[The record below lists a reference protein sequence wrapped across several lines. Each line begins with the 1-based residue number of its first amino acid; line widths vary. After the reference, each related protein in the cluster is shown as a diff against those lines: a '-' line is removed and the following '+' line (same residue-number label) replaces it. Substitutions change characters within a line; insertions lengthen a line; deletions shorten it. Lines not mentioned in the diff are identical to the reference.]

1 MKEKTASIERAERF
15 DRLQF
20 SVRLF
25 MDAAAIS
32 GAWFFS
38 YYVRFVL
45 LEGEVRDSYLF
56 YITLYAIAIVTGFV
70 FNYSNGLYDSSETKH
85 WSDEV
90 SGIFKSS
97 VETFLAFTVIY
108 YFVFSERISRLHLLI
123 FLCFLFILLLLD
135 RIIVNKV
142 IASEVKSGK
151 FKQNV
156 LLVGYGSRIKE
167 YYYACLDK
175 GEKTRVVVVGQY
187 LSRGHSLEGVKEIV
201 ADSLSEA
208 AEISDADIIIISF
221 PHEDKDIEWQII
233 DAGKELFERKVY
245 TLPGIPRSYAGT
257 KIADFHNIPTLQLNS
272 AKLSLG
278 KRFLKRSFD
287 LITCSIAVILLSPLY
302 IFLALLVKLSSKGP
316 VFFRQERVTKDGKVF
331 TMLKFRSMRIDMPE
345 GDVHWTEENDP
356 RVTKIGKFLRKT
368 SLDEIPQFFNVI
380 GGSMSLIG
388 PRPERPELEDQF
400 EKKIPG
406 YHMRHRMKAGISGWA
421 QVNGLR
427 GNTSLEKRIDFDLY
441 YVRNWS
447 FRFDLKIVFL
457 TFFKGF
463 INENAY

>member
-1 MKEKTASIERAERF
+1 MKEKTARIERAERF

-38 YYVRFVL
+38 YFVRFSL
-45 LEGEVRDSYLF
+45 LSGYTKDSYLF
-56 YITLYAIAIVTGFV
+56 YITLYAVAIVTGFI
-70 FNYSNGLYDSSETKH
+70 FNYTNGLYESSVTKH
-85 WSDEV
+85 WSEEI
-90 SGIFKSS
+90 SGILKSS

-108 YFVFSERISRLHLLI
+108 YFIFSEKISRLHLLI
-123 FLCFLFILLLLD
+123 FLCFLFIMLVID
-135 RIIVNKV
+135 RLIVNRLM
-142 IASEVKSGK
+142 ASEIKSGK

-156 LLVGYGSRIKE
+156 LLVGYGKRINE
-167 YYYACLDK
+167 YYEATTDR
-175 GEKTRVVVVGQY
+175 GEKARLVVSGQY
-187 LSRGHSLEGVKEIV
+187 LSRGYGLKGVENIT
-201 ADSLSEA
+201 ADSLAEA
-208 AEISDADIIIISF
+208 AEKADADIIIISF
-221 PHEDKDIEWQII
+221 PHEDKDIEWQMI
-233 DAGKELFERKVY
+233 DAGKELFGLKVY
-245 TLPGIPRSYAGT
+245 TLPGIPHSYAGT

-272 AKLSLG
+272 AELTLG

-302 IFLALLVKLSSKGP
+302 IILSILVKLSSKGP
-316 VFFRQERVTKDGKVF
+316 VFFKQKRVTKDGKVF

-345 GDVHWTEENDP
+345 GDIHWTEENDP
-356 RVTKIGKFLRKT
+356 RVTGIGKFLRKT

-400 EKKIPG
+400 EKEIPG
-406 YHMRHRMKAGISGWA
+406 YHMRHIMKAGISGWA

>member
-1 MKEKTASIERAERF
+1 MKEKTANIERAERF

-20 SVRLF
+20 TVRLF

-45 LEGEVRDSYLF
+45 LSGHTNDSYLF
-56 YITLYAIAIVTGFV
+56 YITLYAIALVLGFV
-70 FNYSNGLYDSSETKH
+70 FNYMNGLYESSVTKH
-85 WSDEV
+85 WSEEI
-90 SGIFKSS
+90 SGLFKSCA
-97 VETFLAFTVIY
+97 ELFLAFTVIY
-108 YFVFSERISRLHLLI
+108 YFLFSEKISRLHLII
-123 FLCFLFILLLLD
+123 FPCFLFIMFIVD
-135 RIIVNKV
+135 RMIVNRV
-142 IASEVKSGK
+142 MASEIKSGK

-156 LLVGYGSRIKE
+156 LLVGYGKRIE
-167 YYYACLDK
+167 DYYNATAEK
-175 GEKTRVVVVGQY
+175 GEKARLVVVGQY
-187 LSRGHSLEGVKEIV
+187 LSKGHGLDGVNEIV
-201 ADSLSEA
+201 ADSLADA
-208 AEISDADIIIISF
+208 ADEVDADIIIISF
-221 PHEDKDIEWQII
+221 PHEDKDVEWQLI
-233 DAGKELFERKVY
+233 DAGKELFGPKVY

-272 AKLSLG
+272 AELTLG
-278 KRFLKRSFD
+278 KKFLKRSFD
-287 LITCSIAVILLSPLY
+287 IITCSIAVLLLSPLY
-302 IFLALLVKLSSKGP
+302 IILALLVKLSSKGP
-316 VFFRQERVTKDGKVF
+316 VFFKQKRVTKDGKVF
-331 TMLKFRSMRIDMPE
+331 TMLKFRSMRTDMPE

-368 SLDEIPQFFNVI
+368 SLDEIPQFFNVLE
-380 GGSMSLIG
+380 GSMSLIG

-400 EKKIPG
+400 EKEIPG
-406 YHMRHRMKAGISGWA
+406 YHMRHIMKAGISGWA

>member
-1 MKEKTASIERAERF
+1 MKEKTANIERAERF

-20 SVRLF
+20 TVRLF

-45 LEGEVRDSYLF
+45 LSGYTSDSYLF
-56 YITLYAIAIVTGFV
+56 YITLYVIALVTGFI
-70 FNYSNGLYDSSETKH
+70 FNYTNGLYESSVTKH
-85 WSDEV
+85 WSEEV
-90 SGIFKSS
+90 SGLFKSS

-108 YFVFSERISRLHLLI
+108 YFLFSEKISRLHLLI
-123 FLCFLFILLLLD
+123 FPCFLFILLILD
-135 RIIVNKV
+135 RMIVNKV
-142 IASEVKSGK
+142 MASEIKSGK

-156 LLVGYGSRIKE
+156 LLVGYGKRIE
-167 YYYACLDK
+167 DYCEAAAEQ
-175 GEKTRVVVVGQY
+175 GEKARLVVVGQY
-187 LSRGHSLEGVKEIV
+187 LSKGHVLEGINQVI
-201 ADSLSEA
+201 ASSLAEA
-208 AEISDADIIIISF
+208 ADEVNADIIIISF
-221 PHEDKDIEWQII
+221 PHEDKDIEWQLI
-233 DAGKELFERKVY
+233 DAGKELFGPKVY

-257 KIADFHNIPTLQLNS
+257 RIADFHNIPTLQLNS
-272 AKLSLG
+272 AELTLG

-302 IFLALLVKLSSKGP
+302 IILALLVKLSSKGP
-316 VFFRQERVTKDGKVF
+316 VFFKQKRVTKDGKVF
-331 TMLKFRSMRIDMPE
+331 TMLKFRSMRTDMPE
-345 GDVHWTEENDP
+345 GDFHWTEENDP

-368 SLDEIPQFFNVI
+368 SLDEIPQFFNVLE
-380 GGSMSLIG
+380 GSMSLIG
-388 PRPERPELEDQF
+388 PRPERPELEEQF

-406 YHMRHRMKAGISGWA
+406 YHMRHIMKAGISGWA

-447 FRFDLKIVFL
+447 FRFDIKIVFL

-463 INENAY
+463 VNENAY